1 METTATP
8 KPSLNLTAII
18 AAAFLVVAIVFAVS
32 NGHWYFVF
40 KAIHVTFA
48 VIWIGGGMLLTILG
62 LMAERRSDPEE
73 LATVAR
79 QAAMVGQKLFS
90 PAAGVVLLAG
100 IAMMINGSLDWNQF
114 WVSFGLLGF
123 LSSFV
128 VGIGFLAP
136 QSKRVAAL
144 IESDGVE
151 SAAAQAGIAKILVIA
166 RYDIAVLLLVVFDMV
181 LKPFS

>member
-1 METTATP
+1 METTASA
-8 KPSLNLTAII
+8 KPSLNLTAVI
-18 AAAFLVVAIVFAVS
+18 AAATLVVAIVFAIS

-40 KAIHVTFA
+40 KAIHITFA

-62 LMAERRSDPEE
+62 VIAERQKDPAA
-73 LATVAR
+73 LAAVAR

-90 PAAGVVLLAG
+90 PAAVVVLLAG
-100 IAMMINGSLDWNQF
+100 IAMMINGSLDWGKF

-123 LSSFV
+123 LSSFI
-128 VGIGFLAP
+128 VGVAFLAP
-136 QSKRVAAL
+136 ASSRVAAL
-144 IESDGVE
+144 IDTEGVE
-151 SAAAQAGIAKILVIA
+151 SPAAQAQIARILLIA

>member
-1 METTATP
+1 METTASS
-8 KPSLNLTAII
+8 KPQLNLTAAI

-62 LMAERRSDPEE
+62 LTAERRNDPAE
-73 LATVAR
+73 LAAVAR
-79 QAAMVGQKLFS
+79 QAALVGQKVFS
-90 PAAGVVLLAG
+90 PAAVIVFLAG
-100 IAMMINGSLDWNQF
+100 LGMMINGSLDWNQF

-128 VGIGFLAP
+128 VGIAFLAP
-136 QSKRVAAL
+136 QSKRAAAL
-144 IESDGVE
+144 IESDGVA
-151 SAAAQAGIAKILVIA
+151 SPAAQAAIAKILVIA
-166 RYDIAVLLLVVFDMV
+166 RYDIAVLLLVVLDMV